1 LTFPSAPE
9 LVIGGL
15 RWLEYL
21 GLLGFVGVLVVR
33 RLAANPPRLAWA
45 RLPMHPALA
54 LALIGGLGTIV
65 GRALV
70 SGAADSA
77 VGYLFGTPDGRL
89 QVDRVVA
96 EGLAL
101 GFCLMGVRLAVV
113 PGLLA
118 AVLLA
123 FGGHA
128 MSVEPQAAGI
138 AVDALHILSAGM
150 WAGGIVALATLK
162 PPGGW
167 RDGEGRA
174 LLDRFSR
181 VAPLAFAIT
190 ALTGLLRAT
199 EELAAVTDLWTT
211 SYGVVLS
218 LKSLGVLA
226 MLALSWLA
234 WRRGLPVAR
243 VEAAIA
249 VIVIAATALLAAY
262 PLTPGESA
270 RLIGL
275 L

>member
-1 LTFPSAPE
+1 MTFPPPAE
-9 LVIGGL
+9 LAIGGF

-21 GLLGFVGVLVVR
+21 GLLWFMGVLVVR
-33 RLAANPPRLAWA
+33 RLAANLPSFSWA

-54 LALIGGLGTIV
+54 LALVGGIGTVAGQALASGTANGADGWLGV
-65 GRALV
+65 A
-70 SGAADSA
+70 
-77 VGYLFGTPDGRL
+77 
-89 QVDRVVA
+89 RVVA

-101 GFCLMGVRLAVV
+101 GFCLTGVRFVV
-113 PGLLA
+113 APALLA
-118 AVLLA
+118 GVLLA

-138 AVDALHILSAGM
+138 VVDSIHILSAGM
-150 WAGGIVALATLK
+150 WAGGIVALGTLK

-181 VAPLAFAIT
+181 VAPLAFALT

-199 EELAAVTDLWTT
+199 EELTAVNDLWTT

-218 LKSLGVLA
+218 VKSLGVLV
-226 MLALSWLA
+226 MLAMSWLA

-243 VEAAIA
+243 LEAAI
-249 VIVIAATALLAAY
+249 VVVVIAATAVLAAY

-275 L
+275 P